1 MTQPPPLPP
10 ELPADLRDFIECRS
24 QTVTIANGPMTWV
37 RLPEA
42 ASGFMAG
49 GSGPVLTV
57 RPGDAPGTALLSVKL
72 GFLSAALPA
81 AVVDGKLVIETSKL
95 PFWAP
100 GSVRADITAFV
111 DSLNSWLAENG
122 YALAAPTFDD
132 GGMTLT
138 KVLLRGTA

>member
-1 MTQPPPLPP
+1 VTQPPALPP

-24 QTVTIANGPMTWV
+24 ETVTIANGPMTWV

-42 ASGFMAG
+42 ASGFMG
-49 GSGPVLTV
+49 RDSGPVLTI
-57 RPGDAPGTALLSVKL
+57 RPGGTPGTADLSVKL
-72 GFLSAALPA
+72 GFLSASLPA
-81 AVVDGKLVIETSKL
+81 AVVAGKLVIETSKL

-111 DSLNSWLAENG
+111 DNLNAWLAANG
-122 YALAAPTFDD
+122 YALATPTFDA

-138 KVLLRGTA
+138 KVPVAASA